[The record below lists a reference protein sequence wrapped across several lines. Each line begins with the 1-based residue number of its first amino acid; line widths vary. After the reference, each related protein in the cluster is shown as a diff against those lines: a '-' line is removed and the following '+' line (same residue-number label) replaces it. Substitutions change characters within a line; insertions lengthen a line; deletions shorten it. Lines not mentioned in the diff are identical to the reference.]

1 MKKKEGKEE
10 RKRRNKRKDEKGE
23 TMERKKGRVKTKR
36 MEEISE
42 SIKTVAIETK

>member
-23 TMERKKGRVKTKR
+23 AMERKKGRVKTKR

>member
-1 MKKKEGKEE
+1 MKKREEKEE
-10 RKRRNKRKDEKGE
+10 WKRRNKRKDEKGDA
-23 TMERKKGRVKTKR
+23 MERKKGSTNKKR